1 MENQSGYT
9 GLLQPLLDGARLGG
23 WRGDTRRLIFTQVEE
38 LDERMQKLTHKLEN
52 ARRDFVRAASDGR
65 VRRELNE
72 SGRALA
78 CFDSFVEV
86 GPPQAGTADRC
97 RRGRAEKE
105 RERGGG
111 DGEPSEACGLLGLER
126 ITLIVLRH
134 RGKYAGCLSR
144 PEYRLDAANAAK
156 NPGV

>member
-1 MENQSGYT
+1 MPYPVSDLPVPTVPYGHRERLADV
-9 GLLQPLLDGARLGG
+9 LLIPLGAAVLEDELRPLVIFPTLFLDGNTL
-23 WRGDTRRLIFTQVEE
+23 
-38 LDERMQKLTHKLEN
+38 
-52 ARRDFVRAASDGR
+52 GR
-65 VRRELNE
+65 VRRELDE
-72 SGRALA
+72 SGCALA

-111 DGEPSEACGLLGLER
+111 DGEASEVCGLLGLER

-144 PEYRLDAANAAK
+144 SEYRLDAANTAK
-156 NPGV
+156 TPGEQT